1 MPISKVQLPDNT
13 TQDINDARIS
23 DISSTYP
30 KFYVGTCPTAAA
42 TAAKVVT
49 TETFPTVNGVPVTGT
64 VIAVKFTYT
73 NSATAPTLNVNGLGA
88 ASIYYNTAVVT
99 STSATY
105 GGTASRYTYYMW
117 DGTNWCWLNHGVD
130 NDTNTT
136 AYLVRY
142 QYASK
147 PLAGHLARYRL
158 LFTSADGTKWVP
170 SNTETSTNATSS
182 KTVNQTP
189 IDPFGPIV
197 YYGSTTI
204 KEADE
209 IVAASALY
217 IQQSI
222 TFGYSFNV
230 TNAALTLTVN
240 TPVYIKCA
248 PQSNGSAIIDST
260 TPYVQSLPST
270 ADGKIYIYLGQAY
283 SATTVELSIAHPV
296 YYYADGQIRLW
307 TNAASGGGNEPL
319 IVEVT
324 GVYDSTYQEYVPTI
338 SSGTYAGIK
347 AALIAGRQ
355 VLLKYTADNNI
366 GYAYYSSF
374 DDVTSDYSS
383 PFKFR
388 LHPNNE
394 TVWTFSWY
402 RTDQLL
408 LNWVGTGLSISVNG
422 TDVGYYN
429 PEVYEDSSDQEYRA
443 IDITV
448 PTKTSDLTNDSGFI
462 TNAGV
467 TSFNGSTGAVTIA
480 VPTATSDLT
489 NDSGFQSLAYTA
501 ISSASSSTTLAW
513 NTVYQWTVNPT
524 SISLTLPSAP
534 TDSRGEIVL
543 KFTTGST
550 APTVTW
556 PSGLKW
562 ANGEEITPEASTT
575 YEFSIGYDMMGGWT
589 ILGCGFTSAS

>member
-1 MPISKVQLPDNT
+1 MAISKIQLPDNSQ
-13 TQDINDARIS
+13 QDIHDARIS

-49 TETFPTVNGVPVTGT
+49 TETFPTVNGAPVTGT
-64 VIAVKFTYT
+64 VIAVKFSNT

-88 ASIYYNTAVVT
+88 ESIYYNAAVIT
-99 STSATY
+99 STSANY
-105 GGTASRYTYYMW
+105 GGTAGRYIYYMW
-117 DGTNWCWLNHGVD
+117 DGTYWCWLNHGVD
-130 NDTNTT
+130 SDTNTT

-170 SNTETSTNATSS
+170 SNTGTSTNATSS
-182 KTVNQTP
+182 RTVNQTP

-204 KEADE
+204 KETDE
-209 IVAASALY
+209 IAAASSLY
-217 IQQSI
+217 TQRDI

-230 TNAALTLTVN
+230 TNAELTLTVN
-240 TPVYIKCA
+240 APVYIKCA

-283 SATTVELSIAHPV
+283 GATTVELSIAHPV

-307 TNAASGGGNEPL
+307 TNAASGGGEANVIEG
-319 IVEVT
+319 ITFNGTAVT
-324 GVYDSTYQEYVPTI
+324 VTNKVAAIYGADTELAPAGGADLVRAAGLSDYVNSTTF
-338 SSGTYAGIK
+338 
-347 AALIAGRQ
+347 ALPNSDADGYCDYT
-355 VLLKYTADNNI
+355 LATTADIPVGVDNDDFQI
-366 GYAYYSSF
+366 IHLGYGGF
-374 DDVTSDYSS
+374 DDANGNIYAIGNGAYDAGGSEYTDIILTRDSAVDY
-383 PFKFR
+383 
-388 LHPNNE
+388 N
-394 TVWTFSWY
+394 
-402 RTDQLL
+402 
-408 LNWVGTGLSISVNG
+408 
-422 TDVGYYN
+422 
-429 PEVYEDSSDQEYRA
+429 
-443 IDITV
+443 
-448 PTKTSDLTNDSGFI
+448 FI
-462 TNAGV
+462 
-467 TSFNGSTGAVTIA
+467 
-480 VPTATSDLT
+480 P
-489 NDSGFQSLAYTA
+489 QSYTA

-513 NTVYQWTVNPT
+513 RTMYQWTVNPT
-524 SISLTLPSAP
+524 SITLTLPSAP
-534 TDSRGEIVL
+534 TDPRGEIVL

-562 ANGEEITPEASTT
+562 ANGEEVTIEASTV
-575 YEFSIGYDMMGGWT
+575 YEFSIGYDMVGGWT
-589 ILGCGFTSAS
+589 IVGCGFTAAS